1 MCSSLFSPGGS
12 AIKHNKY
19 LKLAVIV
26 GLVIMFD
33 QITKAV
39 IQNTVLLYHSIEV
52 IPGFFSITHIHN
64 PGGAFG
70 FMANKSS
77 GLRNLLFLLL
87 SSLAICLIFYFYKK
101 TPQKYSL
108 LSACFALILGGAF
121 GNLIDRIRFGK
132 VVDFLD
138 FYIGNYHWPAFNVA
152 DSAITVGIAI
162 YLFHLI
168 FKKMRE

>member
-1 MCSSLFSPGGS
+1 M
-12 AIKHNKY
+12 
-19 LKLAVIV
+19 VI
-26 GLVIMFD
+26 IFD

-39 IQNTVLLYHSIEV
+39 IQKTVPLYHSITV

-70 FMANKSS
+70 FMANKSP
-77 GLRNLLFLLL
+77 GLRNLLFLLI
-87 SSLAICLIFYFYKK
+87 SSLAVCLIFYFYKK

-108 LSACFALILGGAF
+108 LSACFALILGGAL

-138 FYIGNYHWPAFNVA
+138 FYIGSYHWPAFNVA
-152 DSAITVGIAI
+152 DSAISLGALV
-162 YLFHLI
+162 LVVEI
-168 FKKMRE
+168 FRRRT